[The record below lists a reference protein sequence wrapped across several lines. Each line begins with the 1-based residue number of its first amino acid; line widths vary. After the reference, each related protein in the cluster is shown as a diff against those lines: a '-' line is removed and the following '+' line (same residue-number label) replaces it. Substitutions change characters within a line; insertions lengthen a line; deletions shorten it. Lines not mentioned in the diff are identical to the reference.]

1 MSFEQRK
8 RVSIAFELA
17 ANPSI
22 MFLDEPTT
30 GLDSGSAE
38 RVVQNIRT
46 IANSGRTVVCTI
58 HQPSPSV
65 FYAFDELLLL
75 KKGGQIVYFG
85 DIGIEAS
92 FVVKYFESI
101 PTCTKLHESSSKK
114 NPATWML
121 ECIGAGTLYD
131 SDKEKDSLAESET
144 IMKDTG
150 IVDFANIFSQ
160 SKEFLFIKT
169 RLNE

>member
-8 RVSIAFELA
+8 RVSIAVELA

-30 GLDSGSAE
+30 GLDSKSAE
-38 RVVQNIRT
+38 VVIRNIRT

-65 FYAFDELLLL
+65 FYSFDKLLLL
-75 KKGGQIVYFG
+75 QRGGRVAYFG
-85 DIGIEAS
+85 DIGENGNA
-92 FVVKYFESI
+92 VVKYFESLPHGI
-101 PTCTKLHESSSKK
+101 PLEMGK

-121 ECIGAGTLYD
+121 ECVSAGT
-131 SDKEKDSLAESET
+131 
-144 IMKDTG
+144 
-150 IVDFANIFSQ
+150 
-160 SKEFLFIKT
+160 SKRSST
-169 RLNE
+169 